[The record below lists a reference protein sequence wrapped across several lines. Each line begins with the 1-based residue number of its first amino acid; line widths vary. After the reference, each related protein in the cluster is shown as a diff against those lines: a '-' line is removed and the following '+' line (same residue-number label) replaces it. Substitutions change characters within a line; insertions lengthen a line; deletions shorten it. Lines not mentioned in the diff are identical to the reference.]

1 MLFPVF
7 WFCCVSFVCV
17 LLCSCASTAACRAT
31 GVRGNEVYSD
41 AESLNNNINVTINVL
56 VTHALNGRFGPV
68 SKHKI
73 VNDAAHRHACD
84 ERCHKI
90 GNDIKVQ
97 VQSIVRNLS
106 VNERVIG
113 LILMADVRS
122 LGCVGTIRAGHK

>member
-1 MLFPVF
+1 M
-7 WFCCVSFVCV
+7 
-17 LLCSCASTAACRAT
+17 
-31 GVRGNEVYSD
+31 
-41 AESLNNNINVTINVL
+41 NVL
-56 VTHALNGRFGPV
+56 DTHGMNTRLGPV
-68 SKHKI
+68 SKRRV
-73 VNDAAHRHACD
+73 VNDVAHRHACD

-122 LGCVGTIRAGHK
+122 LGCVGTIRVGHK

>member
-1 MLFPVF
+1 M
-7 WFCCVSFVCV
+7 
-17 LLCSCASTAACRAT
+17 
-31 GVRGNEVYSD
+31 Y
-41 AESLNNNINVTINVL
+41 
-56 VTHALNGRFGPV
+56 V

-73 VNDAAHRHACD
+73 VNDAVHRHACD

-90 GNDIKVQ
+90 GNGIKVQ

-122 LGCVGTIRAGHK
+122 LGCVGTIRAGNK